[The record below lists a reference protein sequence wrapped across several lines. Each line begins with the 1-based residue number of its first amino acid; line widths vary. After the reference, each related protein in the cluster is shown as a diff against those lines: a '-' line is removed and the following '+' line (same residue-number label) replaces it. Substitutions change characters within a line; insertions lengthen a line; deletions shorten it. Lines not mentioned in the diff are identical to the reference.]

1 MLQPFKIRMTRGWH
15 LQTLWGKQQTHTDHQ
30 KTFPW
35 KHYPAAE
42 ESASTLQQL
51 VPCFTMTFNLTVT
64 LLSGERADVEVDPDR
79 TVIFLRRAAESQLKR
94 PLKALLSAQGRL
106 NGPSRICDA
115 GLQDGDVITA
125 IVREPGPVMESYRKA
140 RAFAAI
146 KEDTVVTWGA
156 SEFGGDSRSVR
167 RQLTDVMQVY
177 VSEFACAA
185 IRNDGTV
192 VSWGSAIAGGDSHDV
207 RNKLIDVKE
216 IVAANS
222 AFAATKSDGSVVA
235 WGDSRNGGSCEE
247 VQKELFDVQKIFA
260 SNTAF
265 AAIRGDGKVVTWG
278 AKNGGG
284 DSQAVQSQLL
294 DVKQIHSTSVAF
306 AAVRQDGSVV
316 SWGAVSG
323 GGDCSGQELTDVVQ
337 MHSTTRAFAALQADG
352 KVVTWGAPS
361 AGGDSRSVRDN
372 LLDVVQLC
380 ASEAAFAA
388 IKAGMIS
395 VSRIFWSLPLKVAG
409 FGLSGRFC
417 N

>member
-156 SEFGGDSRSVR
+156 SEFGGSLQMSCRSTSQSSLVLQSGMMVR
-167 RQLTDVMQVY
+167 LCHGALRLLV
-177 VSEFACAA
+177 
-185 IRNDGTV
+185 
-192 VSWGSAIAGGDSHDV
+192 
-207 RNKLIDVKE
+207 E
-216 IVAANS
+216 IVMMY
-222 AFAATKSDGSVVA
+222 
-235 WGDSRNGGSCEE
+235 E
-247 VQKELFDVQKIFA
+247 
-260 SNTAF
+260 
-265 AAIRGDGKVVTWG
+265 
-278 AKNGGG
+278 
-284 DSQAVQSQLL
+284 
-294 DVKQIHSTSVAF
+294 TS
-306 AAVRQDGSVV
+306 
-316 SWGAVSG
+316 
-323 GGDCSGQELTDVVQ
+323 
-337 MHSTTRAFAALQADG
+337 
-352 KVVTWGAPS
+352 
-361 AGGDSRSVRDN
+361 
-372 LLDVVQLC
+372 
-380 ASEAAFAA
+380 
-388 IKAGMIS
+388 
-395 VSRIFWSLPLKVAG
+395 
-409 FGLSGRFC
+409 
-417 N
+417 